1 MAEQF
6 NADEVFEIAEQI
18 ERNGAKFYRRSAQVA
33 GDPGARDLLVELA
46 DMEDRHERV
55 FAAMREDLRR
65 ENPEWLSKFSGVDG
79 ESQAALYLRA
89 VAEGL
94 VFDLKGDPAAD
105 VSENTSL
112 PSILETAIGLE
123 KDSVV
128 FYLGIKEAMPPD
140 LGQEKLDDII
150 REEMGHIASLTQ
162 QLAAL
167 SG

>member
-105 VSENTSL
+105 VSEHTSL

>member
-128 FYLGIKEAMPPD
+128 VYLGIKEAMPPD
-140 LGQEKLDDII
+140 RGQEKLDDII

>member
-6 NADEVFEIAEQI
+6 NVDEVFEIAEQI

-33 GDPGARDLLVELA
+33 ADPEARGLLVELA

-65 ENPEWLSKFSGVDG
+65 EDPEWLPKFSDADG
-79 ESQAALYLRA
+79 ENQAALYLRA
-89 VAEGL
+89 VAEGR

-105 VSENTSL
+105 VSEDTSL
-112 PSILETAIGLE
+112 PSILQIAIGLE
-123 KDSVV
+123 KESVV
-128 FYLGIKEAMPPD
+128 FYLGIKEAMPPG
-140 LGQEKLDDII
+140 LGWEKLDNII
-150 REEMGHIASLTQ
+150 REEMGHVASLTQ

-167 SG
+167 GG